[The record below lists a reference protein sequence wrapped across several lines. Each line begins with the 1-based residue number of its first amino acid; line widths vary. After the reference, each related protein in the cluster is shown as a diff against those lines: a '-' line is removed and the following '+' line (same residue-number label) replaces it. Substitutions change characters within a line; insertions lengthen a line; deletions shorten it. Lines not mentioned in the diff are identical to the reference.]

1 MTTGTSRP
9 AVVEIRTLSAPDELV
24 EAGDVLQQVWGASV
38 PLAPLE
44 FLIAISHTGGYVAG
58 AFADGTMVGAS
69 IGMLARH
76 RAESALHSHVTGLV
90 AAARGTG
97 LGRELKL
104 HQRAWAIE
112 HGLAWI
118 TWTFDPL
125 VRRNAW
131 FNIAI
136 LGATIDDY
144 LPSFYGTMNDAIN
157 AGDESDRLL
166 AAWDLT
172 DPLPTSP
179 REGSGI
185 DDAEFV
191 ATPEDIVTLRRTDPA
206 AAGRWRSA
214 TRASLTAA
222 LAAGRPIV
230 GFTRE
235 GSYVIGSAP

>member
-1 MTTGTSRP
+1 VTTGTPRP
-9 AVVEIRTLSAPDELV
+9 AAAEIRTLSAPDELV
-24 EAGDVLQQVWGASV
+24 EAGDLLQRVWGTAV
-38 PLAPLE
+38 PLVPLE

-58 AFADGTMVGAS
+58 AFADRTMVGAS
-69 IGMLARH
+69 VGMLARH
-76 RAESALHSHVTGLV
+76 RAESTLHSHVTGLV

-112 HGLAWI
+112 HGLGWI

-136 LGATIDDY
+136 LGATIEDY

-172 DPLPTSP
+172 DSLPTAP

-185 DDAEFV
+185 DGAELV

-206 AAGRWRSA
+206 AAARWRSA
-214 TRASLTAA
+214 TRASLTSA
-222 LAAGRPIV
+222 LADRRPIV
-230 GFTRE
+230 GFTRD
-235 GSYVIGSAP
+235 GDYVIGSAP